1 MRTEHVVVV
10 RYDQRWKQ
18 WFDALKGRLGSFLG
32 DTALRI
38 EHVGSTSVEGMSAK
52 PIIDIDIVIK
62 DKAILPEAVKKLSD
76 AGYVHEG
83 DLGIEGREAFCY
95 IGDAQLPP
103 HHLYVC
109 PEDSAELARHIA
121 FREWLRCHP
130 KEAEEYSRVKERGA
144 RMFPY
149 NIEGYLEFKTPFILD
164 AYAHIKAEEPDVS
177 QAEGKESVKN
187 EQDRE
192 VQQHA

>member
-1 MRTEHVVVV
+1 MRTKHVVVV

-18 WFDALKGRLGSFLG
+18 WFEDLKERLVSFLG

-52 PIIDIDIVIK
+52 PIIDIDVVIK
-62 DKAILPEAVKKLSD
+62 DTSDLPEAVKKLSD

-95 IGDAQLPP
+95 VGDTQLPL
-103 HHLYVC
+103 HYLYVC
-109 PEDSAELARHIA
+109 PEDSPELKRHIA
-121 FREWLRCHP
+121 FREWLRSHP
-130 KEAEEYSRVKERGA
+130 EEAEEYSRVKERGA

-149 NIEGYLEFKTPFILD
+149 NIDGYIEYKAPFIED
-164 AYAHIKAEEPDVS
+164 AYAQIKAEEPDTALTVVPDHVENS
-177 QAEGKESVKN
+177 EKE
-187 EQDRE
+187 D
-192 VQQHA
+192 QQHA